1 MGIWTQKLKFSE
13 KNIRWK
19 NSDCGTRIFWTG
31 IINGNRIPACM
42 EKERNASMSDLEF
55 LLNIV
60 RTAKII
66 RCISHYIHR
75 KTDFVQAPTGV
86 GKTMSTIFPAVSS
99 WCRTG
104 ENIFYLTAKTI
115 TRTVAEEA
123 FFILKEHGLK
133 FKVIT
138 ITAKE
143 KLCFC
148 DKTECNPENCLWAR
162 GHLDRVNDAV
172 FELWTCAGQL

>member
-1 MGIWTQKLKFSE
+1 M
-13 KNIRWK
+13 
-19 NSDCGTRIFWTG
+19 
-31 IINGNRIPACM
+31 
-42 EKERNASMSDLEF
+42 
-55 LLNIV
+55 NIV
-60 RTAKII
+60 RDSENRI

-75 KTDFVQAPTGV
+75 KTDFCPGTYRSRKDHVHDLSG
-86 GKTMSTIFPAVSS
+86 SESS

-123 FFILKEHGLK
+123 FSILKEHGLK

-148 DKTECNPENCLWAR
+148 DKNR
-162 GHLDRVNDAV
+162 M
-172 FELWTCAGQL
+172 QS